1 MKTKKSF
8 VTIGEVVEKFKKF
21 YPDIST
27 SKIRFLESKG
37 LIEPKR
43 TPGRYR
49 VFSKEDIV
57 KINFILRMQKEF
69 YLPLEAI
76 KEKLNSLDFKL
87 DLENKE
93 NKDIIKQLRLYAEDS
108 SLQGNKNETI
118 PIYSLMKKLKIDK
131 SFIDELVENNI
142 IILED
147 IDGQSFINS
156 SEIEI
161 VKIITGF
168 LKYGIRPKNLKFFE
182 NFYFREASFIQQ
194 IVLPVLM
201 SESSGSFKKAN
212 EIVIELEEL
221 ISSFR
226 ILMVKREN
234 RLFLEKY
241 K

>member
-8 VTIGEVVEKFKKF
+8 VTIGELVEKFKKF
-21 YPDIST
+21 YPDISA

-37 LIEPKR
+37 LVEPKR
-43 TPGRYR
+43 TPSKYR
-49 VFSKEDIV
+49 VFSKEDII
-57 KINFILRMQKEF
+57 KINFILRMQKEY

-93 NKDIIKQLRLYAEDS
+93 NKDIIKQLKLYMDD
-108 SLQGNKNETI
+108 SLQSYKSESI
-118 PIYSLMKKLKIDK
+118 SIYDLMKKLKIEK
-131 SFIDELVENNI
+131 SLIDELVENNI

-147 IDGQSFINS
+147 IDGQYFIKS
-156 SEIEI
+156 SDIEI
-161 VKIITGF
+161 VKIVIEF
-168 LKYGIRPKNLKFFE
+168 LKFGIRPKHLRFFE
-182 NFYFREASFIQQ
+182 NFSFRESSFIQQ

-201 SESSGSFKKAN
+201 SESNEAFKKAN
-212 EIVIELEEL
+212 EIVMELEKL
-221 ISSFR
+221 IASFR
-226 ILMVKREN
+226 TLMVKREN